1 MCQIPQIRFQI
12 YLVSSVLP
20 IQFKTTS
27 LVIKVIFNSFVK
39 KKKKRRSYFQL
50 HLKRIQQIQV
60 HLKLPLNYLKLIQVL
75 LPKRII
81 SSSIKFNENF
91 NIMQ

>member
-27 LVIKVIFNSFVK
+27 LVIKVIFNSFVNKK

-50 HLKRIQQIQV
+50 HLKRIQV
-60 HLKLPLNYLKLIQVL
+60 YLKLPLNYLKLIQVL

>member
-27 LVIKVIFNSFVK
+27 LVIKVIFNSFVNK
-39 KKKKRRSYFQL
+39 KKKKKKKKLFSTP
-50 HLKRIQQIQV
+50 LKTNSSIFEITF
-60 HLKLPLNYLKLIQVL
+60 KLFKTN
-75 LPKRII
+75 
-81 SSSIKFNENF
+81 SSSLTKTYYYIINKRANYIINP
-91 NIMQ
+91 IL

>member
-27 LVIKVIFNSFVK
+27 LVIKVIFNSFVNNK
-39 KKKKRRSYFQL
+39 KKKKKKLFSTP
-50 HLKRIQQIQV
+50 LKTNSSIFEITF
-60 HLKLPLNYLKLIQVL
+60 KLFKTN
-75 LPKRII
+75 
-81 SSSIKFNENF
+81 SSSLTKTYYYIINKRANYIINP
-91 NIMQ
+91 IL

>member
-27 LVIKVIFNSFVK
+27 LVIKVIFNSFVNK
-39 KKKKRRSYFQL
+39 KKKKKNLFSNP
-50 HLKRIQQIQV
+50 LKTNSSIFEITF
-60 HLKLPLNYLKLIQVL
+60 KLFKTN
-75 LPKRII
+75 
-81 SSSIKFNENF
+81 SSSLTKTYYYIINKRANYIINP
-91 NIMQ
+91 IL

>member
-27 LVIKVIFNSFVK
+27 LVIKVIFNSFVNK
-39 KKKKRRSYFQL
+39 KKEKKKRRSYFQL

-81 SSSIKFNENF
+81 TL
-91 NIMQ
+91 

>member
-27 LVIKVIFNSFVK
+27 LVIKVIFSSFVNK
-39 KKKKRRSYFQL
+39 KKKKEEV
-50 HLKRIQQIQV
+50 I
-60 HLKLPLNYLKLIQVL
+60 
-75 LPKRII
+75 
-81 SSSIKFNENF
+81 FNST
-91 NIMQ
+91 

>member
-39 KKKKRRSYFQL
+39 KKKKKKKLFSTP
-50 HLKRIQQIQV
+50 LKTNSTNSSTFEITF
-60 HLKLPLNYLKLIQVL
+60 KLFKTN
-75 LPKRII
+75 
-81 SSSIKFNENF
+81 SSSLTKTYY
-91 NIMQ
+91 

>member
-27 LVIKVIFNSFVK
+27 LVIKVIFNSFVNK
-39 KKKKRRSYFQL
+39 KKKKKKKLFSTP
-50 HLKRIQQIQV
+50 LKTNSSIFEITF
-60 HLKLPLNYLKLIQVL
+60 KLFKTN
-75 LPKRII
+75 
-81 SSSIKFNENF
+81 SSSLTKTYY
-91 NIMQ
+91 

>member
-12 YLVSSVLP
+12 YLVSRVLP

-27 LVIKVIFNSFVK
+27 LVIKVIFNSFVNK
-39 KKKKRRSYFQL
+39 KKEKKKRRSYFQL
-50 HLKRIQQIQV
+50 HLKRIQV
-60 HLKLPLNYLKLIQVL
+60 YLKLPLNYLKLIQVL

-81 SSSIKFNENF
+81 TL
-91 NIMQ
+91 